1 MKDLSL
7 YIALRYFKSKG
18 QGFISFQSGMA
29 LVGIAIGVA
38 ILILVTS
45 VMNGF
50 ERELKTRILQAIPHA
65 SIHGN
70 ILKDEVDEISDS
82 LMLNNKN
89 VLGVAP
95 YIETQGLLS
104 SGSYLKGVYI
114 FGIDPEYEKDISSIR
129 NHFIEGS
136 LESLNENEYNLVIG
150 DILAIQL
157 GLKAGDSVN
166 ILVPET
172 SLGLA
177 GIFPRTKKFKITGI
191 FSLGSPEIDQSYVYL
206 HSNNASKLLRT
217 GEYVHGIRIRYSNLF
232 ESKEQIK
239 SDLLRIN
246 REFQKDYNAST
257 WESNYGT
264 LFEAI
269 QMERFLVAFM
279 LMTLVLISAYN
290 LMSMLIMTV
299 KEKESQIAILISL
312 GATNY
317 LIRNIFLIFG
327 FLIGFTGILIGSL
340 AGLLLTTYFG
350 SIVSFIEGLLG
361 VQFMKVYFIDYF
373 PVDIRTGW
381 ILSICAISFILTC
394 IASVYPAKLASRLEP
409 AEALKYE

>member
-1 MKDLSL
+1 MKNISL
-7 YIALRYFKSKG
+7 FIALRYFKSKG

-29 LVGIAIGVA
+29 LAGIAIGVA

-65 SIHGN
+65 SIQGN
-70 ILKDEVDEISDS
+70 ISKAEVDNINQS
-82 LMLNNKN
+82 LMLNSN

-104 SGSYLKGVYI
+104 SGTYLKGVYI
-114 FGIDPEYEKDISSIR
+114 FGIDPHYEKNVSTIE
-129 NHFIEGS
+129 NHFIDGS
-136 LESLNENEYNLVIG
+136 LDSLGDNNYNLVIG

-157 GLKAGDSVN
+157 GLRVGDSVN

-172 SLGLA
+172 VLGLV
-177 GIFPRTKKFKITGI
+177 GILPRTKKFKITGI
-191 FSLGSPEIDQSYVYL
+191 FSLGAPEIDQSYVYL
-206 HSNNASKLLRT
+206 NIDNASKLLRT
-217 GEYVHGIRIRYSNLF
+217 GDSVHGIRIRYTNLF
-232 ESKEQIK
+232 NARDYIK

-246 REFQKDYNAST
+246 KEFQRSFNAST
-257 WESNYGT
+257 WETSYGT

-279 LMTLVLISAYN
+279 LMTLVLISSYN
-290 LMSMLIMTV
+290 LMSMLIMTI

-312 GATNY
+312 GATSRF
-317 LIRNIFLIFG
+317 IKNIFLFFG
-327 FLIGFTGILIGSL
+327 FLIGLVGVIIGLL
-340 AGLLLTTYFG
+340 AGLFITTYFG
-350 SIVSFIEGLLG
+350 SIVNFVESLFGI
-361 VQFMKVYFIDYF
+361 QFMKVYFIDYF
-373 PVDIRTGW
+373 PIDIRESW
-381 ILSICAISFILTC
+381 IFSICIISFFLAS
-394 IASVYPAKLASRLEP
+394 IASVYPAKIASKVEP

>member
-1 MKDLSL
+1 MKNISL
-7 YIALRYFKSKG
+7 FIALRYFKSKS

-29 LVGIAIGVA
+29 LAGIAIGVA

-65 SIHGN
+65 SIQGN
-70 ILKDEVDEISDS
+70 IAKIDVDDISES
-82 LMLNNKN
+82 LMLNSN

-104 SGSYLKGVYI
+104 SGTYLKGVYI
-114 FGIDPEYEKDISSIR
+114 FGVDPVYEKTVSTIE
-129 NHFIEGS
+129 NHFVEGS
-136 LESLNENEYNLVIG
+136 LDSLNDNDYNLVIG

-157 GLKAGDSVN
+157 GLRVGDSVN

-172 SLGLA
+172 GLGLA
-177 GIFPRTKKFKITGI
+177 GILPRTKKFRITGI
-191 FSLGSPEIDQSYVYL
+191 FSLGAPEIDQSYIYL
-206 HSNNASKLLRT
+206 NTDNASKLLRT

-232 ESKEQIK
+232 SAKDYIK
-239 SDLLRIN
+239 SDLLRLN
-246 REFQKDYNAST
+246 KEFQKNYKAST
-257 WESNYGT
+257 WETSYGT

-279 LMTLVLISAYN
+279 LMTLVLISSYN
-290 LMSMLIMTV
+290 LMSMLIMTI

-312 GATNY
+312 GATNRF
-317 LIRNIFLIFG
+317 IQNIFLFFG
-327 FLIGFTGILIGSL
+327 FLIGLVGIII
-340 AGLLLTTYFG
+340 GLLVGLLITSYFG
-350 SIVSFIEGLLG
+350 SIVSFVESLFGI
-361 VQFMKVYFIDYF
+361 QFMKVYFIDYF
-373 PVDIRTGW
+373 PIDIRSSW
-381 ILSICAISFILTC
+381 IFSICVISLFLAS
-394 IASVYPAKLASRLEP
+394 IASVYPAKIASKVEP

>member
-1 MKDLSL
+1 MKNLSL
-7 YIALRYFKSKG
+7 FIALRYFKSKG

-29 LVGIAIGVA
+29 LAGIAIGVA

-65 SIHGN
+65 SIQGN
-70 ILKDEVDEISDS
+70 IHKMEVDGIRES
-82 LMLNNKN
+82 LMLNAE
-89 VLGVAP
+89 VIGAAP

-104 SGSYLKGVYI
+104 SGTYLKGVYI
-114 FGIDPEYEKDISSIR
+114 FGIDPQYEKNVSTIED
-129 NHFIEGS
+129 HFIEGS
-136 LESLNENEYNLVIG
+136 LDSLQDNNYNLVIG

-157 GLKAGDSVN
+157 GLNVGDSVN

-172 SLGLA
+172 ALGLA
-177 GIFPRTKKFKITGI
+177 GILPRTKKFKITGI
-191 FSLGSPEIDQSYVYL
+191 FSLGAPEIDQSYVYL
-206 HSNNASKLLRT
+206 KMDKASKLLRT

-232 ESKEQIK
+232 NSKDYIK

-246 REFQKDYNAST
+246 KELQVNYKAST
-257 WESNYGT
+257 WETSYGT

-279 LMTLVLISAYN
+279 LMTLVLISSYN
-290 LMSMLIMTV
+290 LMSMLIMTI

-312 GATNY
+312 GATNRF
-317 LIRNIFLIFG
+317 IKNIFLFFG
-327 FLIGFTGILIGSL
+327 FLIGLAGILS
-340 AGLLLTTYFG
+340 GLLIGLLITSYFG
-350 SIVSFIEGLLG
+350 TMVSFIESLFGI
-361 VQFMKVYFIDYF
+361 QFMKVYFIDYF
-373 PVDIRTGW
+373 PIDIRGSW
-381 ILSICAISFILTC
+381 IFSICIISFFLAS
-394 IASVYPAKLASRLEP
+394 IASVYPANIASKVEP

>member
-82 LMLNNKN
+82 LMLNKN

-114 FGIDPEYEKDISSIR
+114 FGIDPEYEKNISSIKK
-129 NHFIEGS
+129 HFIEGS

>member
-1 MKDLSL
+1 MKNISL
-7 YIALRYFKSKG
+7 FIALRYFKSKS

-29 LVGIAIGVA
+29 LAGIAIGVA

-65 SIHGN
+65 SIQGN
-70 ILKDEVDEISDS
+70 IAKIDVDDISES
-82 LMLNNKN
+82 LMLNSN

-104 SGSYLKGVYI
+104 SGTYLKGVYI
-114 FGIDPEYEKDISSIR
+114 FGVDPVYEKTVSTIE
-129 NHFIEGS
+129 NHFVEGS
-136 LESLNENEYNLVIG
+136 LDSLNDNDYNLVIG

-157 GLKAGDSVN
+157 GLRVGDSVN

-172 SLGLA
+172 GLGLA
-177 GIFPRTKKFKITGI
+177 GILPRTKKFRITGI
-191 FSLGSPEIDQSYVYL
+191 FSLGAPEIDQSYIYL
-206 HSNNASKLLRT
+206 NTDNASKLLRT

-232 ESKEQIK
+232 SAKDYIK
-239 SDLLRIN
+239 SDLLRLN
-246 REFQKDYNAST
+246 KEFQKNYKAST
-257 WESNYGT
+257 WETSYGT

-279 LMTLVLISAYN
+279 LMTLVLISSYN
-290 LMSMLIMTV
+290 LMSMLIMTI

-312 GATNY
+312 GATNRF
-317 LIRNIFLIFG
+317 IKNIFLFFG
-327 FLIGFTGILIGSL
+327 FLIGLVGIII
-340 AGLLLTTYFG
+340 GLLVGLLITSYFG
-350 SIVSFIEGLLG
+350 SIVSFVESLFGI
-361 VQFMKVYFIDYF
+361 QFMKVYFIDYF
-373 PVDIRTGW
+373 PIDIRSSW
-381 ILSICAISFILTC
+381 IFSICVISLFLAS
-394 IASVYPAKLASRLEP
+394 IASVYPAKIASKVEP

>member
-1 MKDLSL
+1 MKNISL
-7 YIALRYFKSKG
+7 FIALRYFKSKG

-29 LVGIAIGVA
+29 LAGIAIGVA

-65 SIHGN
+65 SIQGN
-70 ILKDEVDEISDS
+70 IKKDEVDDISES
-82 LMLNNKN
+82 LMLNSN
-89 VLGVAP
+89 VLGAAP

-104 SGSYLKGVYI
+104 SGTYLKGVYI
-114 FGIDPEYEKDISSIR
+114 FGVDTQYEKNVSTIES
-129 NHFIEGS
+129 HFIEGS
-136 LESLNENEYNLVIG
+136 IDSLEDNDYNLVIG

-157 GLKAGDSVN
+157 GLMVGDSVN

-172 SLGLA
+172 ALGLA
-177 GIFPRTKKFKITGI
+177 GILPRTKKFKITGI
-191 FSLGSPEIDQSYVYL
+191 FSLGAPEIDQSYVYL
-206 HSNNASKLLRT
+206 NIDNASKMLRT

-232 ESKEQIK
+232 NSKDNIK

-246 REFQKDYNAST
+246 KEFQVNYKAST
-257 WESNYGT
+257 WETSYGT

-279 LMTLVLISAYN
+279 LMTLVLISSYN
-290 LMSMLIMTV
+290 LMSMLIMTI

-312 GATNY
+312 GATQNFIKN
-317 LIRNIFLIFG
+317 LFLFFG
-327 FLIGFTGILIGSL
+327 FLIGL
-340 AGLLLTTYFG
+340 AGVIIGLLVGLLITIYFG
-350 SIVSFIEGLLG
+350 SIVGSVESLFGI
-361 VQFMKVYFIDYF
+361 QFMKVYFIDYF
-373 PVDIRTGW
+373 PVDIRGSW
-381 ILSICAISFILTC
+381 IFSICIISFFLAS
-394 IASVYPAKLASRLEP
+394 IASVYPAKIASKIEP

>member
-1 MKDLSL
+1 MKNLSL
-7 YIALRYFKSKG
+7 FIALRYFKSKG

-29 LVGIAIGVA
+29 LAGIAIGIA

-65 SIHGN
+65 SIQGN
-70 ILKDEVDEISDS
+70 IHKMEVDGIRES
-82 LMLNNKN
+82 LMLNAE
-89 VLGVAP
+89 VIGAAP

-104 SGSYLKGVYI
+104 SGTYLKGVYI
-114 FGIDPEYEKDISSIR
+114 FGIDPQYEKNVSTIED
-129 NHFIEGS
+129 HFIEGS
-136 LESLNENEYNLVIG
+136 LDSLQDNNYNLVIG

-157 GLKAGDSVN
+157 GLNVGDSVN

-172 SLGLA
+172 ALGLA
-177 GIFPRTKKFKITGI
+177 GILPRTKKFKITGI
-191 FSLGSPEIDQSYVYL
+191 FSLGAPEIDQSYVYL
-206 HSNNASKLLRT
+206 KMDKASKLLRT

-232 ESKEQIK
+232 NSKDYIK

-246 REFQKDYNAST
+246 KELQVNYKAST
-257 WESNYGT
+257 WETSYGT

-279 LMTLVLISAYN
+279 LMTLVLISSYN
-290 LMSMLIMTV
+290 LMSMLIMTI

-312 GATNY
+312 GATNRF
-317 LIRNIFLIFG
+317 IKNIFLFFG
-327 FLIGFTGILIGSL
+327 FLIGLAGILS
-340 AGLLLTTYFG
+340 GLLIGLLITSYFG
-350 SIVSFIEGLLG
+350 TMVSFIESLFGI
-361 VQFMKVYFIDYF
+361 QFMKVYFIDYF
-373 PVDIRTGW
+373 PIDIRGSW
-381 ILSICAISFILTC
+381 IFSICIISFFLAS
-394 IASVYPAKLASRLEP
+394 IASVYPANIASKVEP

>member
-82 LMLNNKN
+82 LMLNKN

-114 FGIDPEYEKDISSIR
+114 FGIDPEYEKNISSIKK
-129 NHFIEGS
+129 HFIEGS

-157 GLKAGDSVN
+157 GLKEGDSVN